1 MREKDR
7 NWFIKALTSP
17 YLWAGLLVGAEAGT
31 AFAYS
36 MLLGSL
42 WWRPFYEWQS
52 LIAGLLALVGAGVA
66 FFAVRQQIQ
75 AAKAIEETR
84 QKEEKQR
91 ALAVL
96 LADLSVEALEL
107 STIHANLPPEPSP
120 SDKTELTKRFYGLL
134 RYPPRLNGLL
144 DFTNLMSLR
153 AHLKNYYDTLPRQP
167 GVSSLPIRRRV
178 EICRSDEGTW
188 SIDNFEILGAI
199 FEWASLYRDAADK
212 SLTDRLKRMRSAELR
227 PKGQTGDSASALDD
241 TVTPEEANP

>member
-1 MREKDR
+1 MRVKDR

-17 YLWAGLLVGAEAGT
+17 YLWAGLLVGAGGGT

-75 AAKAIEETR
+75 AAKEIEETR
-84 QKEEKQR
+84 RKEDNER
-91 ALAVL
+91 TLATL

-107 STIHANLPPEPSP
+107 CTIHANLPQEPST
-120 SDKTELTKRFYGLL
+120 SDKTELTKRFNGLL
-134 RYPPRLNGLL
+134 RYPPRLSGLL

-153 AHLKNYYDTLPRQP
+153 THLKNYYDTLPRQSDVP
-167 GVSSLPIRRRV
+167 SLPIRRRV

-199 FEWASLYRDAADK
+199 FEWASLYRDATDK
-212 SLTDRLKRMRSAELR
+212 SLTDRLKCMRSAELQ
-227 PKGQTGDSASALDD
+227 PESQTGDSASALDD